1 MIAPGDA
8 LSLPYDERTTT
19 MDALTALI
27 GLCHPGTLRS
37 IRDDVQEMLDTNP
50 DSGNPA
56 GFFHAPGDTIRPPYY
71 ESLPR
76 HQGIDIITE
85 Y

>member
-56 GFFHAPGDTIRPPYY
+56 GFFMRRAIRSGRPIMSHYPGTRGLI
-71 ESLPR
+71 
-76 HQGIDIITE
+76 
-85 Y
+85 